1 MADVNCRSFI
11 RYLDEIR
18 LLLQD
23 PCVNIFSFNKT
34 RLDPSIHDSELI
46 IPGYKLIRFDRNH
59 HGGGV
64 LLCVNDS
71 LNSSHILDGSD
82 FDIEAI
88 TIRLNLGNNVIV
100 STSIYR
106 PPSANV
112 TYYQNM
118 ISYID
123 KVLSFGFDSVFLGD
137 FNLDF
142 IDQGIGFA
150 KVNEICNIFQ
160 LQQLIDKP
168 THSTIDTLINMN
180 FFY

>member
-1 MADVNCRSFI
+1 MRFVYCYKI
-11 RYLDEIR
+11 L
-18 LLLQD
+18 
-23 PCVNIFSFNKT
+23 VFSFNET

-46 IPGYKLIRFDRNH
+46 IPGYKLIRFDRNRH
-59 HGGGV
+59 
-64 LLCVNDS
+64 
-71 LNSSHILDGSD
+71 
-82 FDIEAI
+82 DIEAI

-100 STSIYR
+100 ITSIYR

-142 IDQGIGFA
+142 IDQVIGFA
-150 KVNEICNIFQ
+150 KVNEMCNIFH

-168 THSTIDTLINMN
+168 TPSTISPRDSSLLTNRRGQKV
-180 FFY
+180 